1 MSFSNTPRSSTRRR
15 FLKGLTSAGVVTF
28 VGTGLAVPGRNPL
41 TAWALPGAGDDTVLV
56 SIFLRGGADG
66 LNIVCPHGDS
76 DYYAQRGGYALG
88 PGEFNDLD
96 GFFGLGTDFNTL
108 LPFWGEKRMA
118 FVHAVGSPLT
128 TRSHFVAQPNM
139 ESGLGLGG
147 WLQRSI
153 AASSFAGASAGL
165 SIGDRTSPQLSGPLS
180 GAVVD
185 TVEDTIDAG
194 ISLSVVRPA
203 LEALY
208 QGQAA
213 PALES
218 TAVMS
223 ALSTIDDISGI
234 ADPAPGA
241 FPNTNLGRD
250 LGEAATLIRA
260 DIGVRAVAV
269 DSVNWDHHV
278 DGLARMTDRG
288 GRLSDA
294 IAAFISDL
302 GSHSS
307 RVLIMVS
314 SEFGRTVRDNGSGG
328 TDHGRGNM
336 MMVIGD
342 ALDGMGGGKV
352 LVPGG
357 WPGLADGDLYQGR
370 DLEITTDFRSVY
382 AELADRHLGV
392 ADTASVFPGFQR
404 ENIGLLYATGDVD
417 GSGSLDAN
425 DVQAMLDG
433 NVGAGANGAADVDG
447 DGDGDLTD
455 ALLLAQQV
463 GGGQ

>member
-1 MSFSNTPRSSTRRR
+1 MTFSSTPRSSTRRR
-15 FLKGLTSAGVVTF
+15 FLKGLTSAGVLTF
-28 VGTGLAVPGRNPL
+28 VGTGVATPGRNPL
-41 TAWALPGAGDDTVLV
+41 TAWAVPGAGNDTVLV
-56 SIFLRGGADG
+56 SIFLRGAADG

-76 DYYAQRGGYALG
+76 DYYAQRGDYALG
-88 PGEFNDLD
+88 AGEFSDLD
-96 GFFGLGTDFNTL
+96 GFFGLGNDFSAL
-108 LPFWGEKRMA
+108 MPFWNDGRMA
-118 FVHAVGSPLT
+118 FVNAVGSHLP

-147 WLQRSI
+147 WLQRTI
-153 AASSFAGASAGL
+153 AASSFAGSSAGL
-165 SIGDRTSPQLSGPLS
+165 SIGDRTSPQLSGPYS

-185 TVEDTIDAG
+185 TVADTIDAG
-194 ISLSVVRPA
+194 ISLSVIRPA

-218 TAVMS
+218 GAVMS
-223 ALSTIDDISGI
+223 ALATIDDISGI
-234 ADPAPGA
+234 ADPSPGA

-269 DSVNWDHHV
+269 DSTNWDHHT

-294 IAAFISDL
+294 ISAFIADL
-302 GSHSS
+302 GSHAS
-307 RVLIMVS
+307 RVMIVVS
-314 SEFGRTVRDNGSGG
+314 SEFGRTVADNGSGG

-336 MMVIGD
+336 MMVLGD
-342 ALDGMGGGKV
+342 GLQGMGGGKV

-357 WPGLADGDLYQGR
+357 WPGLANENLDGNALAV
-370 DLEITTDFRSVY
+370 TTDFRSVY
-382 AELADRHLGV
+382 AELAERHLRV
-392 ADTASVFPGFQR
+392 DNTDAIFPGFQR
-404 ENIGLLYATGDVD
+404 EEIGLLYSPGDVD
-417 GSGSLDAN
+417 GSGNIAAN
-425 DVQAMLDG
+425 DVQAVLDG
-433 NVGAGANGAADVDG
+433 NIRNGSNGAADVDG
-447 DGDGDLTD
+447 DGDADLTD
-455 ALLLAQQV
+455 ALLLAQHV